1 MTIPG
6 GYIAGDVLSAA
17 NMNLLP
23 GGTMS
28 VASTGSSQTGIS
40 SVTSL
45 TSLSVT
51 FTAVTSRRYLI
62 TGLVNYRQRTTGGA
76 VTIEIA
82 HGGGPTVLASWAETH
97 ATDDYGTAYFSMY
110 HVPGAGSITYRLRA
124 KTSAGTVDINPQG
137 LSTVPSMIIVQ
148 DVGV

>member
-23 GGTMS
+23 GGTVS

-40 SVTSL
+40 AVTDL

-51 FTAVTSRRYLI
+51 FTAVASRRYLI
-62 TGLVNYRQRTTGGA
+62 TGLVNYRQRTSSGL
-76 VTIEIA
+76 VTVEIA
-82 HGGGPTVLASWAETH
+82 YAGTTVLASCILSRA
-97 ATDDYGTAYFSMY
+97 ADDYGTAFFAMY
-110 HVPGAGSITYRLRA
+110 HVPGAGSITYKLRA
-124 KTSAGTVDINPQG
+124 KTSAGTVDINPLG
-137 LSTVPSMIIVQ
+137 VSTIPSMIIVE

>member
-23 GGTMS
+23 GGTVS

-40 SVTSL
+40 AVTDL

-51 FTAVTSRRYLI
+51 FTAVASRRYLI
-62 TGLVNYRQRTTGGA
+62 TGLVNYRQRTSSGL

-82 HGGGPTVLASWAETH
+82 YGGGPTVLASSMETR
-97 ATDDYGTAYFSMY
+97 AADDYGTASFSMY

-124 KTSAGTVDINPQG
+124 QTSAGTVDINPLG
-137 LSTVPSMIIVQ
+137 VSTIPSMIIVE

>member
-23 GGTMS
+23 GGTTS

-40 SVTSL
+40 AATDL
-45 TSLSVT
+45 TTLSVT

-62 TGLVNYRQRTTGGA
+62 TGLVNYRQRTSSGL
-76 VTIEIA
+76 VTVEIA
-82 HGGGPTVLASWAETH
+82 YAGTTVLASWVETH

-110 HVPGAGSITYRLRA
+110 HVPGAGSITYKLRA

>member
-23 GGTMS
+23 GGTVS

-40 SVTSL
+40 AVTDL
-45 TSLSVT
+45 TLLSVT
-51 FTAVTSRRYLI
+51 FTAVASRRYLI
-62 TGLVNYRQRTTGGA
+62 TGLVNYRQRTSSGL
-76 VTIEIA
+76 VTVEIA
-82 HGGGPTVLASWAETH
+82 YAGTTVLASWVETH

-124 KTSAGTVDINPQG
+124 QTSAGTVDINPQG